1 MVIIGVI
8 PARYKSSRFEGKP
21 LADINGMPM
30 IWWVYQQ
37 ACKVSLFDK
46 VMVATDDIRIEKV
59 CIELQINVIMTS
71 PNHASG
77 TDRVGEVSNI
87 IKADIVVNIQ
97 GDEPMIEPENIQKA
111 IQPLLDN
118 PDLLVTNLMTKINN
132 PLELINNTVPKVVTN
147 KEGIGVYLSRS
158 PVPYPKGDLNA
169 VYYKQVCVYGFR
181 PEALIFYSNA
191 PRGAIEIV
199 EDIDILRFIENG
211 IKVQFIEVDSKTI
224 AVDTKLD
231 LEKVRIALNS
241 L

>member
-1 MVIIGVI
+1 MRIIGVI

-21 LADINGMPM
+21 LADINGKPM

-37 ACKVSLFDK
+37 ACKVKLFDL
-46 VMVATDDIRIEKV
+46 VVVATDDIRIETV
-59 CIELQINVIMTS
+59 CTELHINVIMTS
-71 PNHASG
+71 PNHVSG
-77 TDRVGEVSNI
+77 TDRVSEVSEI

-111 IQPLLDN
+111 IQPLLDKS
-118 PDLLVTNLMTKINN
+118 DLLVTNLMTKIYN

-147 KEGIGVYLSRS
+147 NEGIGIYLSRS
-158 PVPYPKGDLNA
+158 PVPYPKGDLTAN
-169 VYYKQVCVYGFR
+169 YYKQVCVYGFR
-181 PEALIFYSNA
+181 PEALTFYSNA
-191 PRGAIEIV
+191 PRGALEIV

-231 LEKVRIALNS
+231 LEKVRIALK
-241 L
+241 